1 MKVGYN
7 VQGFEQPGRTDGM
20 TRHWLMVVAT
30 VAAILPTAADA
41 TITETD
47 FQLHTTADLVNLCSA
62 SPSEPMGTA
71 ALNFC
76 HGFAVGVYR
85 VLEEENAAKR
95 IGRLFC
101 TPEAATQSRNEAIAD
116 FVQWAKANANTMS
129 QPPADGI
136 TGYLAQK
143 YPCPRGK

>member
-1 MKVGYN
+1 MPSK
-7 VQGFEQPGRTDGM
+7 
-20 TRHWLMVVAT
+20 HWLISAAMC
-30 VAAILPTAADA
+30 AAIWPAAA
-41 TITETD
+41 GANVAETD
-47 FQLHTTADLVNLCSA
+47 FQIRTTADLVDLCTA

-76 HGFAVGVYR
+76 HGFTVGVYR

-101 TPEAATQSRNEAIAD
+101 VPDSAMPSRDEAIAS
-116 FVQWAKANANTMS
+116 FVQWAKASPDAMS
-129 QPPADGI
+129 QRPADGI
-136 TGYLAQK
+136 TGYLMQK

>member
-1 MKVGYN
+1 
-7 VQGFEQPGRTDGM
+7 
-20 TRHWLMVVAT
+20 
-30 VAAILPTAADA
+30 
-41 TITETD
+41 
-47 FQLHTTADLVNLCSA
+47 
-62 SPSEPMGTA
+62 MGTA

-101 TPEAATQSRNEAIAD
+101 IPDGVMPSRNEAIAD
-116 FVQWAKANANTMS
+116 FVQWAKASPDVMA
-129 QPPADGI
+129 QRPADGI
-136 TGYLAQK
+136 TGYLMQK